1 LAIKIVP
8 LNVFSREALFYCSK
22 KNHIAADC
30 FGHLFPDG
38 IEGRISISTV
48 KEKTVTQFDMRGQR
62 VTNQYN
68 AGRDINFGAVQ
79 TPVDLM
85 AALEQLNG
93 QITQAQEADILSEE
107 TATDARYQV
116 TKAIQQAKKPAPDKK
131 TIVDYLTTAKALLGN
146 ITAASGLVTALVGA
160 VEVVQKLFS

>member
-1 LAIKIVP
+1 MA
-8 LNVFSREALFYCSK
+8 
-22 KNHIAADC
+22 
-30 FGHLFPDG
+30 
-38 IEGRISISTV
+38 
-48 KEKTVTQFDMRGQR
+48 QFDMRGQR

-68 AGRDINFGAVQ
+68 AGRDMNFGAVQ

-116 TKAIQQAKKPAPDKK
+116 TKAIQQARKPDPDKK
-131 TIVDYLTTAKALLGN
+131 TIVDHLATAKALLDN